1 MGQIALTDRLGDEP
15 FETGVDRRSREVDD
29 QPDTRQG
36 TPPLDAS
43 GNLRAMPKV
52 NSFPR
57 DRQDEAVGSED
68 HGPIDLALLVHEKRC
83 RRFGEM
89 LLCQVEVDPGTW
101 ALNSFS
107 SGRQRAPG

>member
-107 SGRQRAPG
+107 SQHRN